1 MTNIPPKRNR
11 KDPICFSPYLDRAR
25 NLIERFLNKIKQCR
39 RPGKERYGLLPPS
52 PRRFGGQVVAS
63 LAMTQLA
70 HEVRQPSTRGK
81 SLRIFRSHVKPANQK
96 YSAFVLAQISRITS
110 PVSRRMRGARERH
123 ERVVRCGGR

>member
-52 PRRFGGQVVAS
+52 KALRRTSRRF
-63 LAMTQLA
+63 
-70 HEVRQPSTRGK
+70 
-81 SLRIFRSHVKPANQK
+81 
-96 YSAFVLAQISRITS
+96 
-110 PVSRRMRGARERH
+110 ARNDAT
-123 ERVVRCGGR
+123 GS